1 MYRLSSAAISPS
13 HINGSVSESGSSW
26 VRMSM
31 PDNATRKPV
40 STSAPKP
47 CQPKPK
53 RHTQARNSSI
63 VSSST
68 AGYWIEIGALQLRH
82 LPRSAT
88 QLKTG
93 MFSYQ
98 DSWCP
103 QCGQC
108 ERSTTMPGGGGS

>member
-1 MYRLSSAAISPS
+1 
-13 HINGSVSESGSSW
+13 
-26 VRMSM
+26 M
-31 PDNATRKPV
+31 PDSATRKQVNSP
-40 STSAPKP
+40 APKP

-53 RHTQARNSSI
+53 RHTQATSSSI

-68 AGYWIEIGALQLRH
+68 AGYCIEIGALQLRH
-82 LPRSAT
+82 LPRSAS
-88 QLKTG
+88 QLNTG

-98 DSWCP
+98 LSWWP